1 MFANVRTKFFTH
13 GEGYENKAATRMTAE
28 QEDVMARDIK
38 SVIERS
44 AETLISDAIG
54 AACLMVMLVIGLS
67 LTGYV

>member
-1 MFANVRTKFFTH
+1 
-13 GEGYENKAATRMTAE
+13 MTIQ
-28 QEDVMARDIK
+28 QEDAMAKDIK

-54 AACLMVMLVIGLS
+54 AASLIVMLVIGLS